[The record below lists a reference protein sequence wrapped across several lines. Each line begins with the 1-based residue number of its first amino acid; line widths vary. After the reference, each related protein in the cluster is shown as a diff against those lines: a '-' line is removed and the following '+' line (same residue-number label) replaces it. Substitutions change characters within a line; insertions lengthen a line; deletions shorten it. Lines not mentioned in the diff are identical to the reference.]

1 MFKFSFHVEVEAEN
15 VLAAFHKLGLSP
27 TQVNSPEGGVTCTH
41 ISTPEQPAQ
50 IQPAPVA
57 PIVAPVTPTASIPQS
72 PVPIAP
78 PSPAPVAPI
87 VAPVTPTAS
96 IPQSPVPIA
105 PPSPAPVVPTT
116 APTYTFDQ
124 IAAAGAALVDSGKQ
138 QEVIALLGQFGV
150 QALTQLPPEH
160 YGAFVVELR
169 KMGAAL

>member
-1 MFKFSFHVEVEAEN
+1 MLKFSFHVEVEAVN

-27 TQVNSPEGGVTCTH
+27 TQVNTPEGGVTCTH

-57 PIVAPVTPTASIPQS
+57 PIVAPVTPTASIPQP
-72 PVPIAP
+72 PVSIAP
-78 PSPAPVAPI
+78 
-87 VAPVTPTAS
+87 
-96 IPQSPVPIA
+96 
-105 PPSPAPVVPTT
+105 PAPVVPTT

>member
-15 VLAAFHKLGLSP
+15 ILAAFQKLGLSP
-27 TQVNSPEGGVTCTH
+27 TQVNTPEGGVTCTH
-41 ISTPEQPAQ
+41 ISIPEQPAQ
-50 IQPAPVA
+50 IQPASVA
-57 PIVAPVTPTASIPQS
+57 PIVAPVVPIASIPQP

-78 PSPAPVAPI
+78 S
-87 VAPVTPTAS
+87 
-96 IPQSPVPIA
+96 
-105 PPSPAPVVPTT
+105 SPAPVVPTT

>member
-1 MFKFSFHVEVEAEN
+1 MLKFSFHVEVEAEN

-27 TQVNSPEGGVTCTH
+27 TQVNTPEGGVTCTH

-57 PIVAPVTPTASIPQS
+57 PIVAPVTPTASIPQP
-72 PVPIAP
+72 PVSIAP
-78 PSPAPVAPI
+78 
-87 VAPVTPTAS
+87 
-96 IPQSPVPIA
+96 
-105 PPSPAPVVPTT
+105 PAPVVPTT